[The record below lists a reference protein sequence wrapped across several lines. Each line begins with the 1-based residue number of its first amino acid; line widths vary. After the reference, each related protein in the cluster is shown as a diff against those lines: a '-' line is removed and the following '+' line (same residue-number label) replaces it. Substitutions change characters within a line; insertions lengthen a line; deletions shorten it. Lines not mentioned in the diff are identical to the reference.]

1 MAFNILIVDDSMT
14 VRRTLAKVVG
24 LCDLDVGD
32 LLQAAN
38 GREALELLQGH
49 WVDLVL
55 SDLNMPEMNGVE
67 LIEQMAADPMLQSVP
82 VVVISTEGSRERI
95 DQLVE
100 SGIRGFVR
108 KPFTPEQVREVIIE
122 TLGVA
127 DS

>member
-1 MAFNILIVDDSMT
+1 MT